1 MVSAPSGKNLGLC
14 HALHKL
20 RDFSGEGVTCKIRS
34 RIGLQSFFLLI
45 FQSPVNVLC
54 LELDACAFR
63 NLAAKNIHTY
73 MHACVPTY
81 LPNYLPSQPPTYLLN
96 YLPSHPTHPTTDL
109 PTVTYPPSDRS
120 HMQTY
125 TKASKTSTSLVPAMA
140 STSPPVVIVTG
151 WSGAGTNP
159 IGFRFAWFRF
169 WNLVYDSTVCGL
181 VFWE

>member
-63 NLAAKNIHTY
+63 NLAAKNIHTCR
-73 MHACVPTY
+73 HAYLPTY
-81 LPNYLPSQPPTYLLN
+81 LTTFQANHLRTYLTTYLATPPTQPPTYL
-96 YLPSHPTHPTTDL
+96 PL
-109 PTVTYPPSDRS
+109 PTRLQTDRTCK
-120 HMQTY
+120 HTQ
-125 TKASKTSTSLVPAMA
+125 KHRKP
-140 STSPPVVIVTG
+140 
-151 WSGAGTNP
+151 
-159 IGFRFAWFRF
+159 RHHWFRQ
-169 WNLVYDSTVCGL
+169 WLRRLLLWSS
-181 VFWE
+181 

>member
-1 MVSAPSGKNLGLC
+1 MQNSFTNWVA
-14 HALHKL
+14 
-20 RDFSGEGVTCKIRS
+20 E
-34 RIGLQSFFLLI
+34 FFLADL
-45 FQSPVNVLC
+45 PVACERLMLRAGRLC
-54 LELDACAFR
+54 LPQFGGEE
-63 NLAAKNIHTY
+63 HTY

-169 WNLVYDSTVCGL
+169 WNLGL
-181 VFWE
+181 RFDGLRLSVLGIGPVGALENILQTYSGHMLN